1 MENTSLIP
9 SGAVFQR
16 GNRPLTTSL
25 CVAETFGKR
34 HDHVLRDIEALR
46 MDLAPQIWGA
56 KSDDHDPINE
66 FQVRNYE
73 DAANNNPSDQHPT
86 FDLPK
91 IGEIEAEFNLLNFE
105 EVTYTDQRNRQQ
117 KMYLLTK
124 DGFTLLVMGYTGA
137 EALRFKVAYINEFN
151 RMAAALSAPMLG
163 ARKRTQLLDP
173 AISLA
178 VDKILELMSIMADR
192 QDFTEGLHFQF
203 INKRTQIAFDFSLM
217 YDDLRK
223 YRLDYGLTLE
233 NLYQKDFIKHL
244 RQKAYFVAY
253 RAARFILCAAGRPS
267 EKIIKKAYI
276 LDLNGL
282 RNIVGESCFK

>member
-16 GNRPLTTSL
+16 SNRPLTTSL
-25 CVAETFGKR
+25 CIAEIFGKN
-34 HDHVLRDIEALR
+34 HKDVLRDIERLQLNLEIDIPDATSDETGGGR
-46 MDLAPQIWGA
+46 RKIAPT
-56 KSDDHDPINE
+56 SE
-66 FQVRNYE
+66 F
-73 DAANNNPSDQHPT
+73 S
-86 FDLPK
+86 LS
-91 IGEIEAEFNLLNFE
+91 NFE
-105 EVTYTDQRNRQQ
+105 ESTYTDQWNRQQ

-151 RMAAALSAPMLG
+151 RMAAALSAPMLRAG
-163 ARKRTQLLDP
+163 KRAQLLDP

-203 INKRTQIAFDFSLM
+203 INKRTQIAFDFSLI
-217 YDDLRK
+217 YNDLRK
-223 YRLDYGLTLE
+223 SRLDYGLTLK

-253 RAARFILCAAGRPS
+253 SAARFKVCAAGRPS